1 MQVQGTLYHRA
12 ELKKKKKKKPIK
24 QTLLA
29 FQGSTSRKIRGIIPF
44 DAQNHVKC
52 AF

>member
-1 MQVQGTLYHRA
+1 MIIGIILFSFLYWNFEA
-12 ELKKKKKKKPIK
+12 INNIK
-24 QTLLA
+24 
-29 FQGSTSRKIRGIIPF
+29 QGSTSRKIRGIIPF